1 MTGICGDGVGTG
13 YIWFAPT
20 GTSPVTA
27 DKATVESAYTAYAA
41 TMNSATF
48 NKSEAYKGA

>member
-20 GTSPVTA
+20 GTSAVTA
-27 DKATVESAYTAYAA
+27 D
-41 TMNSATF
+41 
-48 NKSEAYKGA
+48 